1 MKTNLFSTRNIIIAV
16 VLALIAFF
24 AYNKYSQVK
33 KLEAPVNVVTQAD
46 DHYVGPVNAKVTV
59 VEYADFQCPSCK
71 AFEPIV
77 TSVEAKYADRVKFV
91 YRYFPLTQIH
101 QNAMLSAIAAEAAG
115 KQNKFWELKKVMFE
129 KQEEWANSLDAE
141 AKILGYAATLGIDV
155 NKMKTDMATAEIKTR
170 VERDMK
176 EAVSIGLQGTPSFII
191 NGQRITDLSKIASV
205 EAFSAYLD
213 AELAK

>member
-1 MKTNLFSTRNIIIAV
+1 
-16 VLALIAFF
+16 
-24 AYNKYSQVK
+24 
-33 KLEAPVNVVTQAD
+33 
-46 DHYVGPVNAKVTV
+46 
-59 VEYADFQCPSCK
+59 
-71 AFEPIV
+71 
-77 TSVEAKYADRVKFV
+77 
-91 YRYFPLTQIH
+91 
-101 QNAMLSAIAAEAAG
+101 
-115 KQNKFWELKKVMFE
+115 MFE

>member
-1 MKTNLFSTRNIIIAV
+1 MKTNLFSTRNIIIAI

>member
-1 MKTNLFSTRNIIIAV
+1 MKTNLFSTRNIIIAI

-46 DHYVGPVNAKVTV
+46 DHYVGPANAKVTV

>member
-1 MKTNLFSTRNIIIAV
+1 MKTNLFSTRNIIIAI

-46 DHYVGPVNAKVTV
+46 DHYVGPANAKVTV

-77 TSVEAKYADRVKFV
+77 TSVEAKYGDKVKFV

-115 KQNKFWELKKVMFE
+115 RQNKFWELKKVMFE

-155 NKMKTDMATAEIKTR
+155 NKMKTDMATAEVKTR

-176 EAVSIGLQGTPSFII
+176 EAVSIGLQGAPSFII